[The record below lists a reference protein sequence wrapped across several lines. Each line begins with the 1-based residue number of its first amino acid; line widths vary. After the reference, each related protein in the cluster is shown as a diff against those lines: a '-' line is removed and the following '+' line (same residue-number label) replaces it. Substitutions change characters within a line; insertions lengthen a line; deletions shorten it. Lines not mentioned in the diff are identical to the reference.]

1 MTTPADFG
9 VINLL
14 PFLTS
19 VTDTSSL
26 QLVGRVLEAQVT
38 VLEAQLNQL
47 KQVNDAV
54 QQRLTQLGSSS

>member
-14 PFLTS
+14 PFLTQVS
-19 VTDTSSL
+19 DRPSL

-38 VLEAQLNQL
+38 VLEAQLNQR
-47 KQVNDAV
+47 KQVHEAV
-54 QQRLTQLGSSS
+54 QQRLGQMG

>member
-14 PFLTS
+14 PFLTQ
-19 VTDTSSL
+19 VTDRPSL
-26 QLVGRVLEAQVT
+26 QLVDRVLEAQVT

-47 KQVNDAV
+47 RQVKEAV
-54 QQRLTQLGSSS
+54 GQRLGQLG